1 MTMVM
6 TVDDD
11 DIFLSNGDDVD
22 DENHV
27 DEDVQLAPGEVMTMT
42 VTI

>member
-11 DIFLSNGDDVD
+11 DNSGDDVD
-22 DENHV
+22 DENNV
-27 DEDVQLAPGEVMTMT
+27 DEDVQLAPSEVMTMT
-42 VTI
+42 LTI

>member
-11 DIFLSNGDDVD
+11 DNSGDDVD
-22 DENHV
+22 DENNV
-27 DEDVQLAPGEVMTMT
+27 DEGVQLAPGEVMTIT
-42 VTI
+42 LTI